1 MGFRTNTD
9 RILDSIDRSRSRDDE
24 AGRAGGQRQASGREL
39 DTEVPDSDTT
49 NPERI
54 KRIFGVVERAY
65 TKAAQSAE
73 LGPLAARFQAV
84 GDIQDH
90 HARGDVSVAISYL
103 DSERPDD
110 IGMSPFE
117 IRPDQLIEAR
127 KETKT
132 TRADVNAMRLLRS
145 RLREGVLSAYKKI
158 EPRVRDALRER
169 ADFGH
174 VSVQVTLDLR
184 PGGGPTP

>member
-9 RILDSIDRSRSRDDE
+9 RILDSIDRARSRDE
-24 AGRAGGQRQASGREL
+24 EGGRGAGQRQATGREL
-39 DTEVPDSDTT
+39 DTEVPDADHT

-84 GDIQDH
+84 GDIQHH
-90 HARGDVSVAISYL
+90 HARGDVSVSIQYL
-103 DSERPDD
+103 DSDRPDD
-110 IGMSPFE
+110 IALSPFE
-117 IRPDQLIEAR
+117 IRPEDLIEAR

-132 TRADVNAMRLLRS
+132 TRPDVNAMKLLR
-145 RLREGVLSAYKKI
+145 RCLREGVLSAYKKI
-158 EPRVRDALRER
+158 EPRLREALRER
-169 ADFGH
+169 ADMGH
-174 VSVQVTLDLR
+174 VAVQITLDLR
-184 PGGGPTP
+184 PAA

>member
-9 RILDSIDRSRSRDDE
+9 RILDNIDRARSRDEE

-39 DTEVPDSDTT
+39 DTDVPDSDAT
-49 NPERI
+49 NPERV
-54 KRIFGVVERAY
+54 KRIFAAVERAY

-84 GDIQDH
+84 GDIQEH
-90 HARGDVSVAISYL
+90 HARGDVSVAIAYL

-110 IGMSPFE
+110 IGMTPFE
-117 IRPDQLIEAR
+117 IVPDELIEAR

-132 TRADVNAMRLLRS
+132 TRADVNAMKILRT

-169 ADFGH
+169 ADVGH
-174 VSVQVTLDLR
+174 ISVQVTLDLR
-184 PGGGPTP
+184 PGG

>member
-9 RILDSIDRSRSRDDE
+9 RILDSIDRSRNRDDE
-24 AGRAGGQRQASGREL
+24 AVRGGAARQASGREL
-39 DTEVPDSDTT
+39 DTDAPTGDTT

-54 KRIFGVVERAY
+54 KRIFSAVERAY

-73 LGPLAARFQAV
+73 LGPIAARFQAV
-84 GDIQDH
+84 GDIHTH
-90 HARGDVSVAISYL
+90 HARGDISVSIQYL

-110 IGMSPFE
+110 IGLSPFE
-117 IRPDQLIEAR
+117 IRPEDLVEAR

-132 TRADVNAMRLLRS
+132 TRPDINAMKLLR
-145 RLREGVLSAYKKI
+145 RALREGVLTAYKKI

-169 ADFGH
+169 ADHGH
-174 VSVQVTLDLR
+174 VAVQVTLDLR
-184 PGGGPTP
+184 PVG